1 MPMAHGRALFDAATG
16 TTSKRFVELGGRHH
30 DTFLADSAT
39 YFGEYAPFVAK
50 VRHRSP

>member
-1 MPMAHGRALFDAATG
+1 MAHGRALFDAATG

-39 YFGEYAPFVAK
+39 YFGEYARFVAK

>member
-1 MPMAHGRALFDAATG
+1 MAHGRALFDAATG